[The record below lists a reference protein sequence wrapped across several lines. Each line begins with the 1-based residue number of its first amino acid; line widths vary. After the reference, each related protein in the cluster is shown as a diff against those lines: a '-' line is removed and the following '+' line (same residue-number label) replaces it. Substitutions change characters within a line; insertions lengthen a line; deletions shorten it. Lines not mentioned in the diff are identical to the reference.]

1 MPSTVLIPLFVFG
14 AVGAIVLLLGQY
26 YAAEAQVQRRLQA
39 ASAKGP
45 SDELPR
51 GMRAYIVHRFDERR
65 FRLGSA
71 RREKLRRELLK
82 AGYFDIYA
90 VHYYIFVR
98 IALVVLL
105 PAAVYAALRLLL
117 IGAPLLVKITFVAVS
132 VLIAVAG
139 PEAYL
144 ARRHRILSQRYRLI
158 FPDFLDLLLVC
169 VDAGLSL
176 DAAIARVT
184 GQILKQGR
192 EFGMHLE
199 MMGAEVRAGRSLIQA
214 LESLADRLGLDEAL
228 SLTTM
233 MRQSIEFGSDVG
245 DALRVFSDEMREKR
259 LLRAEE
265 VANKLSVKMVLPLG
279 MFIFPVVLLVIM
291 LPIVIKLLS
300 VLR

>member
-1 MPSTVLIPLFVFG
+1 MLPTVLIPIFVFG

-26 YAAEAQVQRRLQA
+26 YVTEAQTQRRLQA
-39 ASAKGP
+39 ASARNP

-51 GMRAYIVHRFDERR
+51 GMRAYIAHRFDERR
-65 FRLGSA
+65 FRLGPE

-98 IALVVLL
+98 IGLIVVL
-105 PAAVYAALRLLL
+105 PVAAYVASQLLL
-117 IGAPLLVKITFVAVS
+117 IQAPLLVKVSFVAVCA
-132 VLIAVAG
+132 LIAAAG

-144 ARRHRILSQRYRLI
+144 ARRHRALSQRYRLI

-176 DAAIARVT
+176 EAAFTRVT
-184 GQILKQGR
+184 GQVLRQNR
-192 EFGMHLE
+192 ELGMHLE
-199 MMGAEVRAGRSLIQA
+199 MMGAEMRAGRSLIQA
-214 LESLADRLGLDEAL
+214 LESLADRLGLDEAI

-265 VANKLSVKMVLPLG
+265 AANKLSVKMVLPLG
-279 MFIFPVVLLVIM
+279 LFIFPVVLLVIM
-291 LPIVIKLLS
+291 LPIVIKLSS